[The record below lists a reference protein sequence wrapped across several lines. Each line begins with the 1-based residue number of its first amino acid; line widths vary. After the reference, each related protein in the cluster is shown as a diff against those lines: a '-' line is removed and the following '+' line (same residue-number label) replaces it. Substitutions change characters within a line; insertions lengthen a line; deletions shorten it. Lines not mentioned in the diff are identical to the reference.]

1 MADWQN
7 VQPDEYKYLGTNYAS
22 GRPWGIKYVTIHHMA
37 GDLDAD
43 ACNRVWRTSGASAHY
58 SVDRDGWIVQHVDDT
73 DRAYACGDGVGV
85 GSGGNDCSISIE
97 HANNATGP
105 WTVYDAAIE
114 SGAHLVAALCRY
126 YGLGRPEWMVN
137 VFPHSHWSATACP
150 GELAGSQNAQ
160 YMERAQE
167 WYDAMEGGTDAG
179 EPSEPVQPARPQPS
193 GDLGIIP
200 VHYALRMNGGG
211 WWPAVTNFGEGD
223 DGYAGAPNTEHDMLC
238 AWVDRGSL
246 RYRVHTREAGWLS
259 WVHKGD
265 MNDLVEGCAGNV
277 GQSIDGVQFYYETPS
292 GEQYRQA
299 YYRSQTTQRA
309 GWLPVCSDDGTNN
322 DGYDG
327 WAGMYG
333 EPLDRLQLCVATRN
347 PF

>member
-73 DRAYACGDGVGV
+73 DRAYACGDGVGI

-97 HANNATGP
+97 HANDNTGP
-105 WTVYDAAIE
+105 WTVHESAIE

-160 YMERAQE
+160 YMARAQQ
-167 WYDAMEGGTDAG
+167 WYDAMCAGVDAG
-179 EPSEPVQPARPQPS
+179 EPVAPSAPAQPEAQPS
-193 GDLGIIP
+193 TGGVPNIMLQARTTDGTVLPATAYPDFAGWSATGPIQFLSAWCDQPGWNLDVQAHTAADGWLPKIANPANINDLVNGAVGNNGPITGIRMYLWSPNGDKA
-200 VHYALRMNGGG
+200 VHYAVNCGGG
-211 WWPAVTNFGEGD
+211 YYPEQIDTKVAAGF
-223 DGYAGAPNTEHDMLC
+223 DGYAGD
-238 AWVDRGSL
+238 
-246 RYRVHTREAGWLS
+246 LS
-259 WVHKGD
+259 NPIYEVK
-265 MNDLVEGCAGNV
+265 AYV
-277 GQSIDGVQFYYETPS
+277 GG
-292 GEQYRQA
+292 
-299 YYRSQTTQRA
+299 
-309 GWLPVCSDDGTNN
+309 L
-322 DGYDG
+322 
-327 WAGMYG
+327 
-333 EPLDRLQLCVATRN
+333 
-347 PF
+347 